1 MTRHGSLYPLPLPL
15 AVQVVRLTGDVAVA
29 RHVAVPVVL
38 HVAADLLVQGGEG
51 GDIWV
56 GLGVDNSDL
65 EQVLHSCGL

>member
-1 MTRHGSLYPLPLPL
+1 MLLCQVHRL
-15 AVQVVRLTGDVAVA
+15 AGHVAVA

-38 HVAADLLVQGGEG
+38 HVAANLLVQGGEG

-65 EQVLHSCGL
+65 EQVLHSCGF